1 MVVKESFGNA
11 FAPFLIN
18 HYDEVYIV
26 DQRYFELGAIDFIKQ
41 NGINELI
48 FANNSFAAC
57 TPYHIQCIDNMR
69 HQAIYDAP
77 PAQTPSEEV
86 LPETP
91 SGSMPEVQEPQTPEY
106 SSVPEEPEQS
116 SAPQTPPAVPEA
128 PYIPPQTYVPPQE
141 PSASEPEADSQED
154 ELYEQMDDIER
165 SRRLRARNEK

>member
-1 MVVKESFGNA
+1 
-11 FAPFLIN
+11 
-18 HYDEVYIV
+18 
-26 DQRYFELGAIDFIKQ
+26 
-41 NGINELI
+41 
-48 FANNSFAAC
+48 
-57 TPYHIQCIDNMR
+57 MR